1 MRLREAFHRTLQI
14 EIERCPYRA
23 PQSWVSRHDCIDK
36 VLRAT
41 RRIHLCDSRGLR
53 EK

>member
-1 MRLREAFHRTLQI
+1 MRLREALHHTLQI
-14 EIERCPYRA
+14 EIERGPYRA
-23 PQSWVSRHDCIDK
+23 AQSRVSRHDCIDK

-41 RRIHLCDSRGLR
+41 RRIHLCDFRGLR